1 MTNAIMK
8 LQQGPELTEL
18 ERLIQAE
25 QAQDG
30 VAFDLQPERVKIA
43 PGGIGQYLIGDGE
56 TAKTF
61 TAIVAISQKI
71 RGYWP
76 GSGTGSAPL
85 CSSPDGAR
93 GLFAQDPLDSQIQD
107 ALTARNPHPAIRLMD
122 AKQPLPDT
130 FGCAT
135 CPLNQWGSEHQ
146 RRGGEGR
153 GKGCK
158 EMRRL
163 LLLIDG
169 WALPALMSLPPTSIK
184 AWDAYCS
191 GLAAR
196 RSGYF
201 AVQTKFELDAAKATG
216 GETYNVI
223 KVMLS
228 GRITDIAQLAAV
240 GEIRQ
245 QYRDLVSQMPVV
257 PDEYEVVEDAEN
269 IPF

>member
-1 MTNAIMK
+1 MTNAITK
-8 LQQGPELTEL
+8 LQGAIELSEL
-18 ERLIQAE
+18 EQMILAE
-25 QAQDG
+25 QEADG
-30 VAFDLQPERVKIA
+30 AAFDMQPERVKIA
-43 PGGIGQYLIGDGE
+43 PGGIGQFLVGEGE
-56 TAKTF
+56 TAKAF
-61 TAIVAISQKI
+61 LAIVAISQKI

-76 GSGTGSAPL
+76 GAGTGSAPL

-93 GLFAQDPLDSQIQD
+93 GVFAQDPPDSQVQE
-107 ALTARNPHPAIRLMD
+107 ALGARNPHPAIRLMD
-122 AKQPLPDT
+122 AKQALPDM
-130 FGCAT
+130 FACAT

-184 AWDAYCS
+184 TWDAYCS

-216 GETYNVI
+216 GETYNMVA
-223 KVMLS
+223 VPLA
-228 GRITDIAQLAAV
+228 GRITEIAQWAASSSNFV
-240 GEIRQ
+240 WT
-245 QYRDLVSQMPVV
+245 
-257 PDEYEVVEDAEN
+257 AK
-269 IPF
+269 